1 VVLSATW
8 DAFSPVPFWDCPTW
22 VFLAS
27 EACFLSFQDTNQNTA
42 FLCIKITTKMS
53 WMDFKMAN
61 AMKTQKQASDAKK
74 TQVGQTQKGTGEKA
88 SQVAD
93 RHTMGALDTQKKVS
107 YAKST
112 VDTHQKGDP
121 KMNKSSSTSAATQQ
135 PPEEQYTGQSGGE
148 VEPEISQPQEDYN
161 PEDTENR

>member
-1 VVLSATW
+1 
-8 DAFSPVPFWDCPTW
+8 
-22 VFLAS
+22 
-27 EACFLSFQDTNQNTA
+27 
-42 FLCIKITTKMS
+42 MS

-74 TQVGQTQKGTGEKA
+74 TQVGQSQKGTGEKA

-93 RHTMGALDTQKKVS
+93 KTTLGHLDTQKKVS

-121 KMNKSSSTSAATQQ
+121 KMNKSTATAT
-135 PPEEQYTGQSGGE
+135 PTPTPAPEEDRQPEEEYR
-148 VEPEISQPQEDYN
+148 EPEGQAQEYN
-161 PEDTENR
+161 PEETEQN